1 MYASQTSIIIFTVEK
16 QLKMP
21 NPENLN
27 KRKPFVKNDP
37 RINKKGQ
44 PHKLPNLD
52 ILLAKVLGE
61 DKGNMNAMEEILRK
75 LKKKALAGDTKSAEI
90 LLARA
95 YGKINQNIQLDVK
108 DVKMPIINIQYR
120 EKE

>member
-1 MYASQTSIIIFTVEK
+1 M
-16 QLKMP
+16 
-21 NPENLN
+21 
-27 KRKPFVKNDP
+27 KNDP